1 MNDAEEIVAKFH
13 FLLSPLLL
21 LSSYSNAA
29 FVSGEGYKFEWVRLR
44 GEMGVS
50 KGLNRYNSG
59 VTCDV

>member
-1 MNDAEEIVAKFH
+1 MNDVEEIVAQFY

-50 KGLNRYNSG
+50 KGLNGYN
-59 VTCDV
+59 